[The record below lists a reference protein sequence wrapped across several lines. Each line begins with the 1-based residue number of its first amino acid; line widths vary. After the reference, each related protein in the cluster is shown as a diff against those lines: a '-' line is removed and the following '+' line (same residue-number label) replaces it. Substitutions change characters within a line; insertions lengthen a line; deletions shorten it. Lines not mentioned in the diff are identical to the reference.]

1 MLITRMQ
8 VAVLTEILDTP
19 ECPAWKIGLQMTDI
33 ILLPFPEIVVQEK
46 IRFVFLHLFIKLLPR
61 ARGANEIKGRFLC
74 VVLAPRCLATPQQRG
89 DSANATTQS

>member
-1 MLITRMQ
+1 MS
-8 VAVLTEILDTP
+8 
-19 ECPAWKIGLQMTDI
+19 AWKIGLQMTDI

-74 VVLAPRCLATPQQRG
+74 VVLALVLRLSPRVPAGLVLLVWHVER
-89 DSANATTQS
+89 